1 LLWSISPIFYARICA
16 NILLPKKFKPK
27 ILAHKRFGQ
36 KLWGKKVARKM
47 LVKLIPS
54 VDGKHFFVKVKRE
67 SDEKTDDECGQEEPA
82 EVVGHQVVPLR
93 TVDARCVRK
102 EAQTVV

>member
-1 LLWSISPIFYARICA
+1 
-16 NILLPKKFKPK
+16 
-27 ILAHKRFGQ
+27 
-36 KLWGKKVARKM
+36 M